1 MADEIKWIKTQ
12 CDLFNN
18 RKIKQIEVM
27 PEGDSILVIWVKL
40 LCLAGSIND
49 AGYIY
54 LTKEVPYTDELLANE
69 FNRSVQLVRLALMT
83 FQKFGM
89 IEIIDNILH
98 VSNWAKYQNIEGM
111 EKVKEQT
118 RKRVARHRANIKLIG
133 NKADSNEC
141 NATSNVTVTLRN
153 ATDIEEEKEIELD
166 NNLYEQQYINNAR
179 ARLIDSFAQ
188 EMCRPITP
196 MEMQLLISWENDY
209 SIDLVILALSEA
221 VANNKRSFKYIEAI
235 LLSWK
240 AKGITSVIDAQN
252 EIDQFKHYK
261 KLSNSNDD
269 TADELMKKDVSE
281 LEKKKLR
288 MVDLKT
294 LMDIY
299 SEDEAKYSKY
309 LNEYEKLAK
318 EVENYD

>member
-27 PEGDSILVIWVKL
+27 PEGDSILIIWVKL

-153 ATDIEEEKEIELD
+153 ATDIEEEKELELD

-179 ARLIDSFAQ
+179 AKLIDSFAQ

-196 MEMQLLISWENDY
+196 MEMQLLISWETDY
-209 SIDLVILALSEA
+209 STDLVILALSEA

-261 KLSNSNDD
+261 KLSNSNDE